1 MLKSLPQMNSAF
13 EFPQLCDP
21 IIDIQLLIAMH
32 EMDLAVL
39 SKFQEIIRGYASSK
53 SFSFGIP
60 PQQISPEMPK
70 LNRKKAKICKEKS
83 KQERREGC
91 LNT

>member
-1 MLKSLPQMNSAF
+1 
-13 EFPQLCDP
+13 
-21 IIDIQLLIAMH
+21 MH
-32 EMDLAVL
+32 EMAFAVL

-53 SFSFGIP
+53 LFSFGIP
-60 PQQISPEMPK
+60 PQQKSPEMPK

-83 KQERREGC
+83 KQEGREGC